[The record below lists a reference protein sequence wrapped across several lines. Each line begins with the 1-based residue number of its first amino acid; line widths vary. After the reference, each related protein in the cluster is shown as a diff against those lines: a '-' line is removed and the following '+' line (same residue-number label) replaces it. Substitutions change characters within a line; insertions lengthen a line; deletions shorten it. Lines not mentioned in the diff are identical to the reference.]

1 METTAGGRWLLNLAV
16 GRDCTALFESYHLR
30 PDVAV
35 NMLKR
40 LTKLED
46 FPVNAV
52 PRSPYPNDSDFYNTV
67 RERVRAEVFKGTEIK
82 GAHRSGSEGAALT
95 ILAYAGL
102 AYSLYTWDATPLT
115 GFLLGKLLTG

>member
-1 METTAGGRWLLNLAV
+1 MLNLAV

-40 LTKLED
+40 LPTLPD

-52 PRSPYPNDSDFYNTV
+52 PRSPRPNDSDFYNTV
-67 RERVRAEVFKGTEIK
+67 RDRVRTEIFKGTEIK
-82 GAHRSGSEGAALT
+82 GAHRSGSEGAALA
-95 ILAYAGL
+95 ILGYAGL
-102 AYSLYTWDATPLT
+102 AYSLYTLDASPVT
-115 GFLLGKLLTG
+115 GFLLGKLA